1 MEWAVVVK
9 DGAVIGRGFNRR
21 ETDHDATAHAEVLAI
36 REACRT
42 LGGWRLDGCA
52 LFVTLEPCPMCTG
65 AILQS
70 RLSRIVYGAADP
82 KAGCCG
88 GLLALTE
95 ENFDTHPAIY
105 AYYISCKSKLFHFFL
120 LKLRRSAGGVRGLS
134 PFHFPG
140 KIFFAISSFC
150 NKWARIFVITVCYLN
165 TRKASFFIFIP
176 SLLD

>member
-1 MEWAVVVK
+1 MEWETYMTQALELARQAGALGEIPVGAVVVK

-70 RLSRIVYGAADP
+70 RLSQIVYGAADP
-82 KAGCCG
+82 KTGCCG

-105 AYYISCKSKLFHFFL
+105 AGVLERECTAL
-120 LKLRRSAGGVRGLS
+120 LRD
-134 PFHFPG
+134 
-140 KIFFAISSFC
+140 FFAVRRRAS
-150 NKWARIFVITVCYLN
+150 
-165 TRKASFFIFIP
+165 RK
-176 SLLD
+176 